1 MFLNNRMDCTN
12 NKSNFVEMI
21 NTRKKDKIIDKKL
34 MQKVSKVMKIKQLFI
49 YIYIYIYIHTNA

>member
-1 MFLNNRMDCTN
+1 MDCTN